1 LTQAA
6 AAPGQTYHAAQLAGL
21 PAPVQRYF
29 RHVLREG
36 QPYLRGVRLRHG
48 GQFKTGLENDWQ
60 AMEGEEYLTDRPVG
74 FIWQGTAR
82 WFVARDEYVA
92 GRGRLGVRLLG
103 ALPIVQ
109 GAGPPY
115 DQNELLRWLAESA
128 WLPTT
133 LLPRGLGRPRRPVG
147 APHLHPPRPGRVVPR
162 ALQ

>member
-1 LTQAA
+1 
-6 AAPGQTYHAAQLAGL
+6 
-21 PAPVQRYF
+21 
-29 RHVLREG
+29 
-36 QPYLRGVRLRHG
+36 
-48 GQFKTGLENDWQ
+48 
-60 AMEGEEYLTDRPVG
+60 MEGEEYLTDRPVG